1 MIFEKDASKVDLFF
15 PNIFKMGK
23 VGNIDFCLPTIT
35 PTIVSNTISDD
46 EPVCMLLVSKSAKC
60 KKG

>member
-1 MIFEKDASKVDLFF
+1 MQQKWSNFF
-15 PNIFKMGK
+15 QNIFKVGK
-23 VGNIDFCLPTIT
+23 VGNIDFRLPTNT
-35 PTIVSNTISDD
+35 FTIVSNTISDD

>member
-1 MIFEKDASKVDLFF
+1 
-15 PNIFKMGK
+15 MGK
-23 VGNIDFCLPTIT
+23 VGFIDSCLPTNT

>member
-1 MIFEKDASKVDLFF
+1 MQQKWGNYFQ
-15 PNIFKMGK
+15 NIFKMAK
-23 VGNIDFCLPTIT
+23 VGNIDFCLPTNT
-35 PTIVSNTISDD
+35 RTIVSNTISDD

>member
-1 MIFEKDASKVDLFF
+1 MQQKWGNYFK
-15 PNIFKMGK
+15 NIFKMGK
-23 VGNIDFCLPTIT
+23 VGNIDFCLPTNT
-35 PTIVSNTISDD
+35 RTIVSNTISDD